1 MVRSLLLPKKDGMF
15 TLMEGILHKGDFVA
29 RVFIVEDHPV
39 VRRGYVAFIRREP
52 GLEIC
57 GEAASAQEA
66 LDLLPNAN
74 ADVAVIDVSLPGGM
88 SGIDLL
94 RELKKLYPKLP
105 ILVVSGNEEAV
116 YGDLVVSLGAW
127 GYIMKGNAEVFLQ
140 AVRDMVADTQ
150 GPSE

>member
-1 MVRSLLLPKKDGMF
+1 
-15 TLMEGILHKGDFVA
+15 VA

-52 GLEIC
+52 DLEVC
-57 GEAASAQEA
+57 GEAGSAQEA
-66 LDLLPNAN
+66 LELLPGAN
-74 ADVAVIDVSLPGGM
+74 ADVAVLDVSLPGGM

-94 RELKKLYPKLP
+94 RELKRLYPKLP

-116 YGDLVVSLGAW
+116 YGELVIGLGAW
-127 GYIMKGNAEVFLQ
+127 GYVMKGNAEAFIQ

-150 GPSE
+150 GPKNST

>member
-1 MVRSLLLPKKDGMF
+1 MK
-15 TLMEGILHKGDFVA
+15 

-39 VRRGYVAFIRREP
+39 VRKGYVAFIRREP
-52 GLEIC
+52 DLEVC

-66 LDLLPNAN
+66 LELLPDAN
-74 ADVAVIDVSLPGGM
+74 ADVAVLDVSLPGGM

-94 RELKKLYPKLP
+94 RELREIYPELP

-127 GYIMKGNAEVFLQ
+127 GYVMKGNAQAFIQ
-140 AVRDMVADTQ
+140 AVRAMATDA
-150 GPSE
+150 

>member
-1 MVRSLLLPKKDGMF
+1 
-15 TLMEGILHKGDFVA
+15 
-29 RVFIVEDHPV
+29 
-39 VRRGYVAFIRREP
+39 
-52 GLEIC
+52 
-57 GEAASAQEA
+57 
-66 LDLLPNAN
+66 
-74 ADVAVIDVSLPGGM
+74 
-88 SGIDLL
+88 
-94 RELKKLYPKLP
+94 LKKLYPKLP

>member
-1 MVRSLLLPKKDGMF
+1 M
-15 TLMEGILHKGDFVA
+15 A

-39 VRRGYVAFIRREP
+39 VRKGYVAFIRRERD
-52 GLEIC
+52 LEIC
-57 GEAASAQEA
+57 GEASSAQEA
-66 LDLLPNAN
+66 LELLPKAN

-94 RELKKLYPKLP
+94 RELKRLYPDLP

-127 GYIMKGNAEVFLQ
+127 GYVMKGNAEAFIQ
-140 AVRDMVADTQ
+140 AVRSMVADK
-150 GPSE
+150 ENRKEK

>member
-1 MVRSLLLPKKDGMF
+1 M
-15 TLMEGILHKGDFVA
+15 A

-39 VRRGYVAFIRREP
+39 VRKGYVAFIRRERD
-52 GLEIC
+52 LEVC
-57 GEAASAQEA
+57 GEATSAEEA
-66 LDLLPNAN
+66 LELLPKAN

-94 RELKKLYPKLP
+94 RELKRLYPDLP

-127 GYIMKGNAEVFLQ
+127 GYVMKGNAQAFIQ
-140 AVRDMVADTQ
+140 AVRTMVADTQ
-150 GPSE
+150 NRTEK

>member
-1 MVRSLLLPKKDGMF
+1 M
-15 TLMEGILHKGDFVA
+15 A

-39 VRRGYVAFIRREP
+39 VRKGYVAFIRRERD
-52 GLEIC
+52 LEVC
-57 GEAASAQEA
+57 GEASSAQEA
-66 LDLLPNAN
+66 LELLPKAN

-94 RELKKLYPKLP
+94 RELKRLYPDLP

-127 GYIMKGNAEVFLQ
+127 GYVMKGNAEAFIQ
-140 AVRDMVADTQ
+140 AVRSMVADTLNRK
-150 GPSE
+150 EK